1 MDKQILLALPTMSDA
16 MNYEVCN
23 IDEVRGETET
33 QIHVQCPKVFDLI
46 RERSADQKVINTL
59 LADIIVQFKFIVD
72 AVPEASDSINTLIE
86 RLESFRDKEN
96 TPTQKTE

>member
-1 MDKQILLALPTMSDA
+1 MDKQILLALPTVADA

-33 QIHVQCPKVFDLI
+33 QIHVQCPSVFELI
-46 RERSADQKVINTL
+46 REKALDQKVLNTL
-59 LADIIVQFKFIVD
+59 LADIIVQFKFIVAD
-72 AVPEASDSINTLIE
+72 VPESADSILTLIE

-96 TPTQKTE
+96 IQPKTTA